1 MKEAPNQFNIYLQDS
16 QYWRLLSTDP
26 AAAKE
31 VVLLEKLLISE
42 ETDVIKPSLL
52 DELICH
58 IASLA
63 SVYHKPPTAFVDGK
77 LGLKRVLAA
86 RAD

>member
-1 MKEAPNQFNIYLQDS
+1 M
-16 QYWRLLSTDP
+16 
-26 AAAKE
+26 
-31 VVLLEKLLISE
+31 LEKLLISE